1 MRSEAF
7 KGHVLRGIQRQCPEA
22 SKGNALS
29 GIQRPCAQRHPK
41 AMRSVAS
48 KGHALR
54 GIQRQCPVASKGH
67 ALSGIQRQCAQWH
80 SKAMPR
86 GIRPHEL
93 IKRKDL
99 GYGVGQQLI
108 RHSRR
113 DPTEAHRATRV
124 AYSLDVVA
132 AEDAV
137 RVWVRV

>member
-1 MRSEAF
+1 MRRTILGDEAPSGILRPCAQRHSNAMRSEAF
-7 KGHVLRGIQRQCPEA
+7 KGHALR
-22 SKGNALS
+22 
-29 GIQRPCAQRHPK
+29 GIQRPCAQWHPK
-41 AMRSVAS
+41 AMRSEAS

-54 GIQRQCPVASKGH
+54 GIQRP
-67 ALSGIQRQCAQWH
+67 CAQRH

-113 DPTEAHRATRV
+113 DPAEAHRATRV
-124 AYSLDVVA
+124 AYSLDAVA

-137 RVWVRV
+137 RAWVRV